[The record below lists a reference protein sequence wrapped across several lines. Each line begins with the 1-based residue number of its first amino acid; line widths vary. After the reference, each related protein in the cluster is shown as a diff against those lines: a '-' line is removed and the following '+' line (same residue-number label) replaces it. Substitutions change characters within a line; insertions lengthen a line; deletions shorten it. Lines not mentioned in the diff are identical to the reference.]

1 VRSALSALL
10 SLGYKDSLGEHPLIK
25 RFMKG
30 VFNQRPALPRYQHI
44 WDVNIVL
51 EYLASLSPVNV
62 LSFYTLTLN
71 FVTLLCLL
79 SGQRVQTLQQIC
91 LEDCAVTDG
100 VLRIKHS
107 NFKDHKTRKSRR

>member
-1 VRSALSALL
+1 MSTAFPGMLNFRSEFLITDTQP
-10 SLGYKDSLGEHPLIK
+10 SLMIK

-62 LSFYTLTLN
+62 LSFYTLTLK
-71 FVTLLCLL
+71 FVMFNSFVRFTYSLNVFIIQRQL
-79 SGQRVQTLQQIC
+79 SFLYTGNAMSST
-91 LEDCAVTDG
+91 
-100 VLRIKHS
+100 
-107 NFKDHKTRKSRR
+107 

>member
-10 SLGYKDSLGEHPLIK
+10 SLGYKNSLGEHPLIK

-62 LSFYTLTLN
+62 LSFYTLTLK
-71 FVTLLCLL
+71 FVMLLCLL
-79 SGQRVQTLQQIC
+79 SGQS
-91 LEDCAVTDG
+91 
-100 VLRIKHS
+100 S
-107 NFKDHKTRKSRR
+107 NFTANMFRGLCSDGWCIED